1 MNKNIKALIAANDS
15 ASFESAFKYLKSID
29 ADDDLWISML
39 SVSRIRK
46 LLSIKD
52 PKTTNCL
59 LEIAASSNRMTD
71 HFKPILN
78 DHKNKHHDQFSHL
91 TYISPIAARAFLQE
105 GPGIYLPGLSELDD
119 DTAQILANSSR
130 SLDNLDGVLRLN
142 SNQGHLALAHKL
154 AAQKYSLSLHYLVE
168 LTDDAA
174 AALSKHRG
182 NRINLSNL
190 KTLGGSPGYVA
201 LASTIAHDHGPAT
214 YLSGLTALSISAA
227 RQLADHRHPLVL
239 GLTELTEELAS
250 VLSKHKGGNLE
261 LRSLRSLSASAA
273 GALAEYQGKLYLN
286 SITELSAEAAL
297 MLAKHKGK
305 LCLDG
310 IETISHDAA
319 CALAESDVEII
330 GMRSLIYLN
339 DSDSHTGL
347 AAKLV
352 KNNEYLFLLNL
363 KSISEKIAYILIKCR
378 GSLYLDGLH
387 EISDGVA
394 AALAS
399 HEGQLSLKGLRRLED
414 IPGHI
419 ALAQRASRGNVSFEA
434 IAEISVGCAEA
445 LSKRSYVSLPALKS
459 LRKGVAVA
467 LSATAN
473 LRLEGLRELS
483 DVDAIALGML
493 KGENLTPAAKGG
505 QLYRTAPDLNLAG
518 LKELSD
524 EGVASLVKFQPEI
537 YLTIGLEKLS
547 VDAAKALSKYH
558 QGDLILSAITYLD
571 RDVASIL
578 SKHVGSIDMPAL
590 EEAEDA
596 VANELA
602 QSAKLKLTGLKRLND
617 SPGNLAL
624 AASLVRWTEN
634 RYILPLPKLIQLSE
648 LAAIELSRLP
658 SSQLIVPDETLDVI
672 RKARRAPNS

>member
-1 MNKNIKALIAANDS
+1 MN
-15 ASFESAFKYLKSID
+15 
-29 ADDDLWISML
+29 
-39 SVSRIRK
+39 
-46 LLSIKD
+46 
-52 PKTTNCL
+52 
-59 LEIAASSNRMTD
+59 SNR
-71 HFKPILN
+71 
-78 DHKNKHHDQFSHL
+78 
-91 TYISPIAARAFLQE
+91 
-105 GPGIYLPGLSELDD
+105 
-119 DTAQILANSSR
+119 
-130 SLDNLDGVLRLN
+130 
-142 SNQGHLALAHKL
+142 GHLALAHKL
-154 AAQKYSLSLHYLVE
+154 SQKYSLSLHSLVE

-174 AALSKHRG
+174 AALSKYRG
-182 NRINLSNL
+182 DSISLPNL

-201 LASTIAHDHGPAT
+201 LASTIAHDHSFTT
-214 YLSGLTALSISAA
+214 YLSGLTTLAIPAA
-227 RQLADHRHPLVL
+227 RQLVDHRHPLVL

-250 VLSKHKGGNLE
+250 ILSKHKGGKLV
-261 LRSLRSLSASAA
+261 LPLRSLSASAA
-273 GALAEYQGKLYLN
+273 GALAEYPGELHLN
-286 SITELSAEAAL
+286 SVTELSTEAAL

-330 GMRSLIYLN
+330 GMRSLIYLD
-339 DSDSHTGL
+339 DSDSHIGL

-352 KNNEYLFLLNL
+352 KNNEYLSLLNL

-387 EISDGVA
+387 ELSDGVA
-394 AALAS
+394 AALAL
-399 HEGQLSLKGLRRLED
+399 HEGELSLKGLSRLED
-414 IPGHI
+414 TPGHI
-419 ALAQRASRGNVSFEA
+419 ALAQRAALGS
-434 IAEISVGCAEA
+434 ISIDGIVELSVLCAEA
-445 LSKRSYVSLPALKS
+445 LARRSYVSLPALKS
-459 LRKGVAVA
+459 LHKGVAVA

-483 DVDAIALGML
+483 DTDAIALGMI

-537 YLTIGLEKLS
+537 CLTIGLEKLS

-558 QGDLILSAITYLD
+558 QGALILSAITYLD
-571 RDVASIL
+571 REVASIL

-596 VANELA
+596 VASELA

-617 SPGNLAL
+617 SPGNYAL

-658 SSQLIVPDETLDVI
+658 SNQLIVPDETLDVI
-672 RKARRAPNS
+672 RKARRAPKG